1 MDENGAIESSRRRK
15 KYFFGLTSRNTA
27 MSIFFLQPIQQPH
40 FQFNNQQ
47 DEWGRGDCRL
57 RFGVGG
63 RRSGEKCIFHAKKR
77 LQIWRWWK
85 TPWKLRQGNHFY
97 HFPIAC
103 AFSTPS
109 WGVLRCQILC
119 QATHEGTNAIFQSI
133 FDHFHTKFTCNSRII
148 RSPNPIPECS
158 SSVTNSF
165 CPILPHFTPF
175 WTLICHFLMFLPR
188 LGLVTLIAAST
199 RTSIRIH
206 LCPYF

>member
-1 MDENGAIESSRRRK
+1 MRTGQSKVRVDEKNIFLPLRAQTPPCG
-15 KYFFGLTSRNTA
+15 YFFCILSNSHTSNSTINKTSEA
-27 MSIFFLQPIQQPH
+27 EGTVGSDLESDDEDPEKNAFFTPKK
-40 FQFNNQQ
+40 
-47 DEWGRGDCRL
+47 DS
-57 RFGVGG
+57 RFDD
-63 RRSGEKCIFHAKKR
+63 GEKN
-77 LQIWRWWK
+77 
-85 TPWKLRQGNHFY
+85 PWKLGQGNHFY
-97 HFPIAC
+97 HFSIAC
-103 AFSTPS
+103 AFLTTK
-109 WGVLRCQILC
+109 WGILRSQILC
-119 QATHEGTNAIFQSI
+119 QATHEGTNAIFQTI

-158 SSVTNSF
+158 SFVTNSF